1 MQIANTKQVR
11 SIVRSLNV
19 AAKSTISYTSTWTNK
34 CAQKNMRNLAFVINK
49 RNADATLQAVNNPL
63 FLAGFTNTAKVTHA
77 EYVSYLRIKAAFV
90 A

>member
-19 AAKSTISYTSTWTNK
+19 TVKNTISYTSTWTNK

-49 RNADATLQAVNNPL
+49 QNANATLQTVNNAL
-63 FLAGFTNTAKVTHA
+63 FLAGFANKAKVTHA
-77 EYVSYLRIKAAFV
+77 HYVTYLRIKAAFV

>member
-1 MQIANTKQVR
+1 MQVANTKQVR
-11 SIVRSLNV
+11 NIVRSLNI
-19 AAKSTISYTSTWTNK
+19 AQKNTASYTSTWTNK

-49 RNADATLQAVNNPL
+49 QNANATLQAVNNTL

-77 EYVSYLRIKAAFV
+77 DYVTYLRIKAAFV